1 VQSNVFMKFIAL
13 IQLEVLMVSYSS
25 GSPLQVALN
34 YDNLHH
40 QFSLLTCHAN
50 VTPCLQQSYITVLV
64 ATLC

>member
-1 VQSNVFMKFIAL
+1 
-13 IQLEVLMVSYSS
+13 MVSYSS
-25 GSPLQVALN
+25 GSLLQVALN

-40 QFSLLTCHAN
+40 QFSSLTCHAN